1 MDTRRNAQEI
11 DRHWKLVMML
21 PHQAPG
27 LCLHGAL
34 ARLADL
40 GHDIDYKTLKQ
51 DLVSIG
57 ATIPLAG
64 KTNELGTRVWI
75 NFPLQ
80 SDRSDARSSVA
91 SSSGNM
97 TFANARC

>member
-11 DRHWKLVMML
+11 DRHWKLVMTL
-21 PHQAPG
+21 PHQPPG
-27 LCLHGAL
+27 LCLFGAL
-34 ARLADL
+34 AQLAEA
-40 GHDIDYKTLKQ
+40 GHDIDHKMLKQ
-51 DLVSIG
+51 DLISIG

-64 KTNELGTRVWI
+64 KTNEMGTRVWI

-97 TFANARC
+97 TFANAKC